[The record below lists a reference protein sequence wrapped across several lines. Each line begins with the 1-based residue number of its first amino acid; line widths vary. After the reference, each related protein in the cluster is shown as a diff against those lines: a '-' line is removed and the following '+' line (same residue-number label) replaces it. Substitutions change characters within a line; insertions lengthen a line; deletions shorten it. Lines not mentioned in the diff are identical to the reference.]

1 MSFIILIFQLAESK
15 TPNICG
21 KPIDKGPCKALKFK
35 YGFNRDTNRCEK
47 FAYGG
52 ETRKIL

>member
-1 MSFIILIFQLAESK
+1 MSFIKFIFQLAESK